1 MVDDDRFGLLPLSPE
16 TGVGLLIQFQRP
28 RHRVPDDG
36 AAAVLQIQT
45 VTCGGGLNQC
55 DRDFAIVPVGDVG
68 IGLDLPTLESLHDAV
83 AFVLVPVSDQHRF
96 SVLRFDQIFQCVQLV
111 RMYPHHAAAVGIYRT
126 AGKLC
131 QLTAQDTR
139 ICCRDGI
146 AGEIQT
152 HILLHVF
159 VDRCR
164 RFIQLHGISGHDQ
177 LRHLQVVGG
186 FHGNADVGN
195 LAVYLFLC
203 TRSGRIGKAVPV
215 RGEVGIAV
223 LPDSLAEAFS
233 FVKQPELRP
242 QIHETVAAGRTGQP
256 DNALHERSH
265 LSQCLETLG
274 LMVLEGTQLVDHHHI
289 EVKRRPTAFDE
300 PLHVLAVDDIQIGF
314 LPESCKALV
323 AAAENQTVGQ
333 PFEMIPLSDFCRP
346 AILAYTNGGD
356 DQGLSDFKSVEH
368 QVVQCRQRYARL
380 A

>member
-36 AAAVLQIQT
+36 AAAGLEVQT
-45 VTCGGGLNQC
+45 VTCGRRLYQG
-55 DRDFAIVPVGDVG
+55 DRDFALVPVGDVG
-68 IGLDLPTLESLHDAV
+68 IGLDLPAVEPLHNAVTLM
-83 AFVLVPVSDQHRF
+83 FVPVSNQHRF
-96 SVLRFDQIFQCVQLV
+96 AVLRFDQIFQCVQLV
-111 RMYPHHAAAVGIYRT
+111 RMYPHHAVAVGIDRT

-139 ICCRDGI
+139 ICCRYGI

-152 HILLHVF
+152 HFLFHVF
-159 VDRCR
+159 VDRRR
-164 RFIQLHGISGHDQ
+164 RFIQLHGIGGHHQ
-177 LRHLQVVGG
+177 LRHFQVVGG

-256 DNALHERSH
+256 DDAFHKGADIPQR
-265 LSQCLETLG
+265 LETLG
-274 LMVLEGTQLVDHHHI
+274 LMVFEAGHLINDHHV
-289 EVKRRPTAFDE
+289 EVKRHPTAFDE

-314 LPESCKALV
+314 LPESCKALLLCSQ
-323 AAAENQTVGQ
+323 NQAVRHAVQ
-333 PFEMIPLSDFCRP
+333 VIPLCDLRRP
-346 AILAYTNGGD
+346 AISAYTNRCD
-356 DQGLSDFKSVEH
+356 D
-368 QVVQCRQRYARL
+368 
-380 A
+380 